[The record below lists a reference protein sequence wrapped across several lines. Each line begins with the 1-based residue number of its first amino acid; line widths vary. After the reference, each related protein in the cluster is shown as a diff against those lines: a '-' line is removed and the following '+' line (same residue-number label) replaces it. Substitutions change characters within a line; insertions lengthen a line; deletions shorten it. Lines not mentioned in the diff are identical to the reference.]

1 MLCKDHKML
10 EGAILRTLE
19 NGRGLVER
27 RERAVAEVRE
37 LLARVYRGF
46 VAWGSLY
53 GDVDAREER
62 ERRERVSALIGEL
75 TNGYAPRSLWLEEG
89 TRKKIEN
96 FIRKSDDL
104 CSRFSAEVQE
114 YGYEKARADI
124 TRRVSK
130 ELGPLRK
137 EAETGLEAELS
148 GPRQSRW
155 RLGPFRA

>member
-1 MLCKDHKML
+1 M
-10 EGAILRTLE
+10 RTLE
-19 NGRGLVER
+19 NGRGQIER
-27 RERAVAEVRE
+27 RRRAVAEVRE

-53 GDVDAREER
+53 GDVDVREEL

-89 TRKKIEN
+89 TRKKVES
-96 FIRKSDDL
+96 FIGKSDDL
-104 CSRFSAEVQE
+104 RSRFSAEVDE
-114 YGYEKARADI
+114 RGYEKARPAI

-130 ELGPLRK
+130 DLRSLKK
-137 EAETGLEAELS
+137 EVEICLEAELA

-155 RLGPFRA
+155 RRRVLRG

>member
-1 MLCKDHKML
+1 M
-10 EGAILRTLE
+10 RTLE
-19 NGRGLVER
+19 NGRGQIER
-27 RERAVAEVRE
+27 RRRAVAEVRE

-53 GDVDAREER
+53 GDVDVTEEL

-89 TRKKIEN
+89 TRKKIEG
-96 FIRKSDDL
+96 FIGKSDDL
-104 CSRFSAEVQE
+104 RSRFSADIDER
-114 YGYEKARADI
+114 GYEKARPVI

-130 ELGPLRK
+130 DLRALKKEVEICLEEEL
-137 EAETGLEAELS
+137 A

-155 RLGPFRA
+155 RRRVLRG

>member
-1 MLCKDHKML
+1 ML

-19 NGRGLVER
+19 NGRGQIER
-27 RERAVAEVRE
+27 RRRAAAEVRE

-53 GDVDAREER
+53 GDVDVGEELD
-62 ERRERVSALIGEL
+62 RRARVSALIGEL
-75 TNGYAPRSLWLEEG
+75 TNGYAPRSLWLEKG

-96 FIRKSDDL
+96 FITKSDDL
-104 CSRFSAEVQE
+104 CSRFSAEVAE
-114 YGYEKARADI
+114 NGYEYARPTI

-130 ELGPLRK
+130 ELRSLRK
-137 EAETGLEAELS
+137 EVEICLEDELA

-155 RLGPFRA
+155 RILRG

>member
-1 MLCKDHKML
+1 M
-10 EGAILRTLE
+10 RTLE
-19 NGRGLVER
+19 NGQGQVER
-27 RERAVAEVRE
+27 RRRAVAEVRE

-53 GDVDAREER
+53 GDVDVGEEL

-104 CSRFSAEVQE
+104 CSRFSADVDEN
-114 YGYEKARADI
+114 GYEKARPAI

-130 ELGPLRK
+130 ELRSLKK
-137 EAETGLEAELS
+137 EVEICLEGELA

-155 RLGPFRA
+155 RRRILRG